1 MKLAR
6 FKDFDSFF
14 NAIFPDEQA
23 ICSRM
28 RGLIQ
33 DNFPELR
40 EKFAYGVP
48 YYHRNTRVC
57 FLYPASLP
65 YSGIA
70 SGVSFGL
77 TKGHLLSNHQGLID
91 MGDRKEVG
99 YIRILT
105 LGDIREDAFLE
116 ILYEA
121 VMLDEGV

>member
-1 MKLAR
+1 M
-6 FKDFDSFF
+6 
-14 NAIFPDEQA
+14 

-28 RGLIQ
+28 RALILEH
-33 DNFPELR
+33 FPELR

-91 MGDRKEVG
+91 MGDRKEAG

-105 LGDIREDAFLE
+105 ARDIQEDLFLE